1 MAIYIYIYLHILYT
15 YNVLQGRERRLGA
28 AEVKHKPGVD
38 GDIYYI
44 YLHIIYIYNVLQG
57 REGGGAWERRRWNM
71 NWG

>member
-44 YLHIIYIYNVLQG
+44 FLHIIYYTMFYKEG
-57 REGGGAWERRRWNM
+57 REAAPGSGGG
-71 NWG
+71 GT